1 MTRIINGG
9 RDGLADRKARYA
21 RALRVLGLG
30 MAMDLER
37 RDDGRMHFSLG
48 PVEKWLAVLCGLA
61 MAGTG
66 AWQVRSTQSLLIQ
79 AAVTNEQ
86 LRVLNAQATDWR
98 SEEQQSE
105 LQSLMRIAYAVSCLK
120 KKKRHKRR

>member
-1 MTRIINGG
+1 
-9 RDGLADRKARYA
+9 
-21 RALRVLGLG
+21 

-86 LRVLNAQATDWR
+86 LRVLNAQATDWLELRDDVTELKVRVDSLEQGQQELRKLRGLKR
-98 SEEQQSE
+98 SEEHTSE
-105 LQSLMRIAYAVSCLK
+105 LQSLMRNSYAVF
-120 KKKRHKRR
+120 

>member
-1 MTRIINGG
+1 
-9 RDGLADRKARYA
+9 
-21 RALRVLGLG
+21 

-79 AAVTNEQ
+79 DAVTNEQ
-86 LRVLNAQATDWR
+86 LRVLNAQATDWMEMR
-98 SEEQQSE
+98 DDVTEQKVRVDSVRTEERR
-105 LQSLMRIAYAVSCLK
+105 LG
-120 KKKRHKRR
+120 KRWGKTGRT